1 LKKELPKKVYI
12 EGANL
17 AALTAAARLSKFKYQ
32 VTLNG
37 DTYRNTVIDSFSF
50 DTAPLFTLPAVYRDF
65 FQKTGKHFGQVLNVI
80 PMDPAFRFDF
90 GELQINF
97 ANLSRSA
104 RLNEITEKLGADAA
118 VEWEKA
124 LKQGEYLWDRIRE
137 NMVEWE
143 FSLLRFNPDT
153 YLRMRAPLIR
163 NPYLNK
169 IMAHY
174 STYLGYPAG
183 IYKWS
188 HIAAFVEESF
198 GIWQIE
204 GGLEALT
211 ESVKNRALELGTTFG
226 QRRDFDYYI
235 DATQT
240 HSVPTQRLI
249 GISDYPGQLPIR
261 TVQFHKDGKSTDI
274 YASQLGDLD
283 EGMYSLV
290 LTGDLSITDFDSYAR
305 VDQIRQGQSGDS
317 DNQLV
322 TKIRTPNKRKLKV
335 RHLDSLAHAGIAGE
349 LLANAVRG
357 IKNRPSHEH

>member
-104 RLNEITEKLGADAA
+104 RLKEITEKLGADAA

-322 TKIRTPNKRKLKV
+322 IKIRTPNKRKLKV

>member
-1 LKKELPKKVYI
+1 MKKEIPKKVYI
-12 EGANL
+12 DGASL
-17 AALTAAARLSKFKYQ
+17 AGLTAAARLSKFKYQ
-32 VTLNG
+32 VTVNG
-37 DTYRNTVIDSFSF
+37 DTYRNTVIDEYTF
-50 DTAPLFTLPAVYRDF
+50 DTGPLFTLPAVYRDF
-65 FQKTGKHFGQVLNVI
+65 FQKTGKHFGQVLNVT

-90 GELQINF
+90 GEVQIDF

-104 RLNEITEKLGADAA
+104 RLKEISEKLGADAA
-118 VEWEKA
+118 EEWEKA

-137 NMVEWE
+137 NLVEWE

-153 YLRMRAPLIR
+153 YFRMRAPLIR

-169 IMAHY
+169 IMANY
-174 STYLGYPAG
+174 ATYLGYPAG

-211 ESVKNRALELGTTFG
+211 ESVKNRALELGTTLG
-226 QRRDFDYYI
+226 QPSDFDYYI
-235 DATQT
+235 DASQV

-249 GISDYPGQLPIR
+249 GISDFPKQLPIR

-274 YASQLGDLD
+274 YSSKMG
-283 EGMYSLV
+283 EGKYSLV
-290 LTGDLSITDFDSYAR
+290 LTGYLGITDFDGYAK

-322 TKIRTPNKRKLKV
+322 TKIRTPNKRKLKA

>member
-322 TKIRTPNKRKLKV
+322 IKIRTPNKRKLKV

>member
-1 LKKELPKKVYI
+1 MKKELTKKVYI

-32 VTLNG
+32 VTVNG
-37 DTYRNTVIDSFSF
+37 DTYRNTVIEEYTF
-50 DTAPLFTLPAVYRDF
+50 DTGPLFTLPAVYRDF
-65 FQKTGKHFGQVLNVI
+65 FQKTGKHFGQVLNVT

-90 GELQINF
+90 GEVQIDF

-104 RLNEITEKLGADAA
+104 RLKEITEKLGADAA
-118 VEWEKA
+118 EEWEKA

-169 IMAHY
+169 IMANY
-174 STYLGYPAG
+174 ATYLGYPTG

-211 ESVKNRALELGTTFG
+211 EPFS
-226 QRRDFDYYI
+226 
-235 DATQT
+235 
-240 HSVPTQRLI
+240 
-249 GISDYPGQLPIR
+249 
-261 TVQFHKDGKSTDI
+261 
-274 YASQLGDLD
+274 
-283 EGMYSLV
+283 
-290 LTGDLSITDFDSYAR
+290 
-305 VDQIRQGQSGDS
+305 
-317 DNQLV
+317 
-322 TKIRTPNKRKLKV
+322 
-335 RHLDSLAHAGIAGE
+335 
-349 LLANAVRG
+349 
-357 IKNRPSHEH
+357 